1 MMNAYKTTEYRQ
13 QEVMGASPLRLVV
26 MAYDFSIRACE
37 QQDFA
42 QASKGIS
49 ALRDALDYDYPE
61 AAVGLFRLYQW
72 CLNCIRNGDFQ
83 SARDTL
89 HELRTAWATVEENQT
104 GIPGQAPGANPD
116 AAAYAQAV

>member
-1 MMNAYKTTEYRQ
+1 MNAYKTMEYRQ

-49 ALRDALDYDYPE
+49 ALRDALDYDFPE
-61 AAVGLFRLYQW
+61 AAVGLFRIYQW
-72 CLNCIRNGDFQ
+72 CLTCIRKGDFR
-83 SARDTL
+83 SAKDTL
-89 HELRTAWATVEENQT
+89 EDLRTAWVTVEQSQNPL
-104 GIPGQAPGANPD
+104 PGQMSNAD
-116 AAAYAQAV
+116 AQAYAQAV

>member
-1 MMNAYKTTEYRQ
+1 MNAYKTMEYRQ

-26 MAYDFSIRACE
+26 MAYDFTIRACE
-37 QQDFA
+37 QQDFT

-72 CLNCIRNGDFQ
+72 CLNCIRKGDFR
-83 SARDTL
+83 SAKDTL
-89 HELRTAWATVEENQT
+89 EELRTAWAAVEHQQN
-104 GIPGQAPGANPD
+104 GVSGQAPGTNAESV
-116 AAAYAQAV
+116 AYAQAV

>member
-1 MMNAYKTTEYRQ
+1 MNAYKTMEYRQ

-26 MAYDFSIRACE
+26 MAYDFTIRACD

-72 CLNCIRNGDFQ
+72 CLNCIRKGDFR
-83 SARDTL
+83 SAKDTL
-89 HELRTAWATVEENQT
+89 QELRAAWAAVEDHQNQ
-104 GIPGQAPGANPD
+104 IPGQVLSASNDAP
-116 AAAYAQAV
+116 AYAQAV